1 MRIIEAR
8 GGIILEI
15 LVKPQSKRFRLD
27 LGEDEIIVFCTEKP
41 VRGKVN
47 KELIKE
53 FSRLF
58 RKRVELVSGFSSKQK
73 RLLVHEAKRAEIEK
87 ILTQDKANLR
97 S

>member
-15 LVKPQSKRFRLD
+15 LVKPQSERFRLD